1 MRFTSLLPIFVLIS
15 SIFSPTSIAHEPKE
29 FTILLTEQGNTPGNV
44 SGGILVETDNLFFI
58 NVDERE
64 GTSHRIQFD
73 SDGDGNFGGADD
85 FSTSWL
91 HGSCELNETGSKVNE
106 SCMVTES
113 VLLGPE
119 NGLLPGN
126 VSLRHQIRVDS
137 NISVHE
143 FSVVF
148 GQDVHVETEPEII
161 QPQVALG
168 PLENDNDLLVV
179 ILFCSLMGI
188 LAILPSMTTEEGQ

>member
-1 MRFTSLLPIFVLIS
+1 M
-15 SIFSPTSIAHEPKE
+15 
-29 FTILLTEQGNTPGNV
+29 
-44 SGGILVETDNLFFI
+44 FFI

-64 GTSHRIQFD
+64 GASHRIQFD
-73 SDGDGNFGGADD
+73 SDGDGNFGGSDD
-85 FSTSWL
+85 FSTTWL
-91 HGSCELNETGSKVNE
+91 NGSCELYETGSKVND
-106 SCMVTES
+106 SCMVAES

-119 NGLLPGN
+119 NGLLPGKI
-126 VSLRHQIRVDS
+126 SLRHQIRVDS
-137 NISVHE
+137 NLSVHE

-148 GQDVHVETEPEII
+148 GQDVHVETEPQII
-161 QPQVALG
+161 QPQVAPG